1 MALSN
6 ELISQYAKVSA
17 GNNKKQARTE
27 STVYGTTKIVDGKQ
41 YVKLDG
47 SDLLTPVQSASSVS
61 DNDRVSV
68 NIKNHT
74 ATITGNLSDPS
85 ASSNT
90 VKEQGDKITEFD
102 IIVADKV
109 TVDELNAVNGR
120 IDNLVSENV
129 TITGRL
135 DANEATIKDLNADN
149 VVIKETLTAQDVEI
163 ENLTT
168 TTLKAKDAELIYA
181 TITELE
187 ATNAYVY
194 NLEATYGDFQVLTT
208 QRLEAVEATIDTLTV
223 ENFDATYVRIDYANI
238 EEADI
243 KNFYAKFGMIEDVV
257 IEDGQVTGDLV
268 GVRISGD
275 LITAGTLK
283 ADKLVIKGE
292 DGLYYKLNVEGGATV
307 SERVSEEDLQN
318 GLDGSVIIAQSVTA
332 DKIYVSDLY
341 AFGAT
346 IGGFHITDSSLYS
359 GVKESIDNTTD
370 GVYLDKE
377 GQINFGNMHDFVK
390 FYKTTNDKNEEIRK
404 LEISA
409 SSIKLQSEGSS
420 SDVATSEAVEG
431 VEENLQETDKKVD
444 DTDSKIGDIQAQI
457 EILNNCIQTLVTDEN
472 GNSLMTQTGSGWT
485 FDISGIEKNLS
496 NSAETLST
504 LIETVNSLSS
514 TTVGL
519 VGAIENWEETS
530 EYVWVTTYEDE
541 PCLALGES
549 DTTNG
554 LFITNTRIIFIKD
567 AGEPT
572 YIDKDGLYT
581 DKLEVGTEFRH
592 KDFVW
597 AVRANGNYGLSWK
610 QIVLTGIQVIYA
622 GPKNVKVGTDV
633 DKLTGIIVKGTYSN
647 GRVRSIPNYTV
658 SGEIVEGNNTITV
671 SFDDFSGTFDVTGV
685 DDSFVLSGATSYDI
699 GITSSAVST
708 VTSVVV
714 YYSDSIEIV
723 EGEARL
729 KNASNITIYKQG
741 SANYDSTSIEKLYGK
756 YACTSYVDGNIYYV
770 DPNASFTVYEYTGS
784 YGITSHVHSVSP
796 AYKVEVVLVD
806 VVLDHITVNYTGGE
820 VPVGTS
826 VNELTGITVTAVY
839 SDGSTENVT
848 GYSFL
853 SNSISSVGDNNIAVT
868 YSGKIATFT
877 VTGVAGSSGET
888 GNYTWTKYAV
898 VSSAETNR
906 ELLGT
911 TKPSDAVQPG
921 TTYWYKSYTIDEN
934 GQFQL
939 SQETQ
944 AMSGYASIKNGDGTS
959 IYEAEW
965 KFVYGGDSYT
975 NYYKITITNLTTSKG
990 EEIGTVT
997 STNRNEYPQNG
1008 IKDGYWYVL
1017 SN

>member
-47 SDLLTPVQSASSVS
+47 SDLLTPVQSTSSVS
-61 DNDRVSV
+61 NDDRVSV
-68 NIKNHT
+68 SIKNHT

-85 ASSNT
+85 ASSIT
-90 VKEQGDKITEFD
+90 VTEQGEKITEQGEKISEFD
-102 IIVADKV
+102 IIVADKI

-149 VVIKETLTAQDVEI
+149 VVIKENLTAQDAEI
-163 ENLTT
+163 ENLKT
-168 TTLKAKDAELIYA
+168 TTLKAKDAELTYA
-181 TITELE
+181 TISDLE
-187 ATNAYVY
+187 ATNAYIY
-194 NLEATYGDFQVLTT
+194 ALEGTYGDFKVLTT
-208 QRLEAVEATIDTLTV
+208 ERLDAVEATIDTLTV

-318 GLDGSVIIAQSVTA
+318 GMDGSVIIAQSVTA

-420 SDVATSEAVEG
+420 SDVATSEAVDG
-431 VEENLQETDKKVD
+431 IEENLQETDKKVD
-444 DTDSKIGDIQAQI
+444 DTDSKIGEIQAQI
-457 EILNNCIQTLVTDEN
+457 ELLDGMISTLVTDEN
-472 GNSLMTQTGSGWT
+472 GNSLMTQTGDKWT
-485 FDISGIEKNLS
+485 FDISGIEKNLNDS
-496 NSAETLST
+496 NKQLSELMT
-504 LIETVNSLSS
+504 IVGKLSNTS
-514 TTVGL
+514 EGL
-519 VGAIENWEETS
+519 VGAVENLEKTS

-549 DTTNG
+549 DSTNG
-554 LFITNTRIIFIKD
+554 LFITNTRIIFIKQ
-567 AGEPT
+567 GGNPT

-581 DKLEVGTEFRH
+581 ERLEVGVDFRH

-597 AVRANGNYGLSWK
+597 AVRANGNFGLSWK
-610 QIVLTGIQVIYA
+610 PVVLTGIQVVYV
-622 GPKNVKVGTDV
+622 GEDVVVGTD
-633 DKLTGIIVKGTYSN
+633 LRRISGIVVRGVYSN
-647 GRVRSIPNYTV
+647 GRIRKVTGYTL
-658 SGEIVEGNNTITV
+658 SGEIVEGANEITV
-671 SFDDFSGTFDVTGV
+671 TYEGFTATFFVKGIPLAIEEITVTYRGGLVNVGTEISELTDILVVASYNNNSEAELTDYTLSGENTSMIEGDNTVTLTYEETDNEVTWIKNFSVPAITKEISIGAFNSMSFALWSSSNTAEYQDVTYADSITIV
-685 DDSFVLSGATSYDI
+685 DGALSLVDSKKLRLYRKSSESYESNNYNELIGKYVYNGSSYYYVERECTTNMPVHYSHDTNVNQWVAERIRYYNVRELTIAGSSGSGEDDTTTSNGTTLGEATTCVAHAWMSI
-699 GITSSAVST
+699 IKSGST
-708 VTSVVV
+708 VSYADSVEVVDGAVTLVDPQTANFYMTTSEN
-714 YYSDSIEIV
+714 YS
-723 EGEARL
+723 
-729 KNASNITIYKQG
+729 SNDY
-741 SANYDSTSIEKLYGK
+741 SVLCGK
-756 YACTSYVDGNIYYV
+756 YITGYYDGNIYYI
-770 DPNASFTVYEYTGS
+770 DPESTYVHNTDVSDYVEENIVYQTAYL
-784 YGITSHVHSVSP
+784 VSV
-796 AYKVEVVLVD
+796 
-806 VVLDHITVNYTGGE
+806 
-820 VPVGTS
+820 
-826 VNELTGITVTAVY
+826 
-839 SDGSTENVT
+839 
-848 GYSFL
+848 
-853 SNSISSVGDNNIAVT
+853 
-868 YSGKIATFT
+868 
-877 VTGVAGSSGET
+877 
-888 GNYTWTKYAV
+888 
-898 VSSAETNR
+898 AE
-906 ELLGT
+906 
-911 TKPSDAVQPG
+911 
-921 TTYWYKSYTIDEN
+921 
-934 GQFQL
+934 
-939 SQETQ
+939 
-944 AMSGYASIKNGDGTS
+944 
-959 IYEAEW
+959 
-965 KFVYGGDSYT
+965 
-975 NYYKITITNLTTSKG
+975 
-990 EEIGTVT
+990 
-997 STNRNEYPQNG
+997 
-1008 IKDGYWYVL
+1008 
-1017 SN
+1017 

>member
-149 VVIKETLTAQDVEI
+149 VVIKETLTAQDAEI

-208 QRLEAVEATIDTLTV
+208 QRLEAVEATIEDLTV
-223 ENFDATYVRIDYANI
+223 ENLDAKYANI
-238 EEADI
+238 DFANIGEAAI
-243 KNFYAKFGMIEDVV
+243 ENFYAKSGMIKDMT
-257 IEDGQVTGDLV
+257 IEDGVVTGELTS
-268 GVRISGD
+268 VRINAD
-275 LITAGTLK
+275 YITSGTLQT
-283 ADKLVIKGE
+283 DRLLVKGE
-292 DGLYYKLNVEGGATV
+292 DGLYYKLNIEGGATV
-307 SERVSEEDLQN
+307 TEKISEEDLQN
-318 GLDGSVIIAQSVTA
+318 GIHGTVIIAESITA
-332 DKIYVSDLY
+332 DKISVSDLY
-341 AFGAT
+341 AFEAT
-346 IGGFHITDSSLYS
+346 IGGFIITDSSLYS
-359 GVKESIDNTTD
+359 GVKESVENTTR

-377 GQINFGNMHDFVK
+377 GQIAFGDTHNFVK
-390 FYKTTNDKNEEIRK
+390 FYKVDEDNTA

-409 SSIKLQSEGSS
+409 NSIKLQSEGSS
-420 SDVATSEAVEG
+420 SDVATSEAVDG
-431 VEENLQETDKKVD
+431 IEENLQETDKKVD

-671 SFDDFSGTFDVTGV
+671 SFDDFSGTFNVTGV

-708 VTSVVV
+708 ATSVVV

-729 KNASNITIYKQG
+729 KNANNITIYKQG

-770 DPNASFTVYEYTGS
+770 DPNASFTVYEYTGL

-868 YSGKIATFT
+868 YGGKTATFT
-877 VTGVAGSSGET
+877 VTGIEDSSGET
-888 GNYTWTKYAV
+888 GSYTWTKYTV

-911 TKPSDAVQPG
+911 TKPSDAVQPSA
-921 TTYWYKSYTIDEN
+921 TYWHKSYTIDEN
-934 GQFQL
+934 GHFQM
-939 SQETQ
+939 SEETQ
-944 AMSGYASIKNGDGTS
+944 ALSGYAPINNGDGTS

-1017 SN
+1017 TN